1 MFLKDLNGKNEPPLP
16 TSELRFSMFIQIDE
30 QVNALTSLEQKLKEA
45 RVANLQYS
53 DKVKRIDATFPSG
66 SSISMLMLMI
76 FIYFVYF

>member
-1 MFLKDLNGKNEPPLP
+1 LNGKNGPLLP

-66 SSISMLMLMI
+66 SSISMLMVVI